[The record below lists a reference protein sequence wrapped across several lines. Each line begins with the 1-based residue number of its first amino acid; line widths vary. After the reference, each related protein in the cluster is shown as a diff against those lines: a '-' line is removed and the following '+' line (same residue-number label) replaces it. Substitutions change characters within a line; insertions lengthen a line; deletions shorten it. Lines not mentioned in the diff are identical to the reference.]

1 MAKGDRS
8 VSPFRDDDDIRQ
20 DMYDDLDNR
29 NEAAMEKREKRRD
42 RLKKRAKARVRKRL
56 SGDAAVRRKADE
68 TRRSKRV
75 ARSNRISDD
84 DPMRGE
90 SKIAKLKERAEKK
103 GTKNRADMDA
113 RKRQRALRSLVGKAS
128 DIQKLNKSDISKV
141 SSFANKAAKNFK
153 APETKDLMKEVVKQ
167 TPVTKGLLSA
177 VAKGAGL
184 IGAAATMNEFR
195 KVHKEI
201 KKKGSGS
208 FGSKSLMEILK

>member
-20 DMYDDLDNR
+20 DMYEDQER
-29 NEAAMEKREKRRD
+29 RYEREMERRD
-42 RLKKRAKARVRKRL
+42 EVRKKTRKKL
-56 SGDAAVRRKADE
+56 SD
-68 TRRSKRV
+68 
-75 ARSNRISDD
+75 
-84 DPMRGE
+84 
-90 SKIAKLKERAEKK
+90 K
-103 GTKNRADMDA
+103 GGL
-113 RKRQRALRSLVGKAS
+113 KRQRALRSLVSKAS

-153 APETKDLMKEVVKQ
+153 APETKDLMKEVVKK
-167 TPVTKGLLSA
+167 TSVTKGLLSA

-201 KKKGSGS
+201 KKAGPGNY
-208 FGSKSLMEILK
+208 GSKSLMEILK

>member
-1 MAKGDRS
+1 MAKGERS
-8 VSPFRDDDDIRQ
+8 VNPFRDDDDIRQ
-20 DMYDDLDNR
+20 DMYEDQERRYEEEMD
-29 NEAAMEKREKRRD
+29 RRD
-42 RLKKRAKARVRKRL
+42 KVRKKTRKNL
-56 SGDAAVRRKADE
+56 SDKEGLKRK
-68 TRRSKRV
+68 
-75 ARSNRISDD
+75 
-84 DPMRGE
+84 
-90 SKIAKLKERAEKK
+90 
-103 GTKNRADMDA
+103 
-113 RKRQRALRSLVGKAS
+113 RALRSLVGKAS